1 MPNSL
6 RRMSFTIREIKEND
20 FDNGFFETLSNL
32 STIGSINTDEEIK
45 KEIIK
50 EIMGNK
56 DYVIIISEDSKSRE
70 VIGTATLLIEQK
82 FIHNGGKVGHIE
94 DVATRKGYEGRGIGK
109 EIIKKLITIS
119 RERGCYKVILDC
131 DEKVS
136 KFYEKI
142 GFKKKAVMLRFDL

>member
-1 MPNSL
+1 
-6 RRMSFTIREIKEND
+6 MSFTIREIEEND

-32 STIGSINTDEEIK
+32 STLGDINTNEVLK

-50 EIMGNK
+50 EIITNK
-56 DYVIIISEDSKSRE
+56 DYVIIISEDVKSRE
-70 VIGTATLLIEQK
+70 VIGTATLFIEQK

-94 DVATRKGYEGRGIGK
+94 DVTTRKGYEGKGVGR

-119 RERGCYKVILDC
+119 RERGCYKIILDC

-136 KFYEKI
+136 EFYEKI
-142 GFKKKAVMLRFDL
+142 GFKKKAIMMRFDL